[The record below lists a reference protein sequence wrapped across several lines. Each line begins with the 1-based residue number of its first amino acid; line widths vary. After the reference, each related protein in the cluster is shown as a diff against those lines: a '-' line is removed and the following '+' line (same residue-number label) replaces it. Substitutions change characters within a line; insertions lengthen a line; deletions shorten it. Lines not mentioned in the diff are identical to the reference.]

1 MSAGKV
7 ANNAFLG
14 NPRFSS
20 LGLIVDQIMDNQR
33 SSHLD
38 EDDRKEW
45 RGAMA
50 RTKKKKILSKSFY
63 TLSNFTFHYQLA
75 LLHLL
80 LLYPELICC
89 SD

>member
-20 LGLIVDQIMDNQR
+20 LGLIVDRIMDNQR

-50 RTKKKKILSKSFY
+50 RTRKKKYFQNHSI
-63 TLSNFTFHYQLA
+63 HY
-75 LLHLL
+75 
-80 LLYPELICC
+80 LI
-89 SD
+89 SLFIIS